1 MKYYIIVASK
11 DHVAKGVEGGF
22 AQAGH
27 GKKSSL
33 AKMAKGDWV
42 IYYSGK
48 ESLKGGKPYQKFSA
62 IGRVKD
68 DEPYQVKV
76 SEDFQPWRRNIDF
89 HDSEDVEIRP
99 LLDDLQFITNRE
111 KWGMHLKS
119 GFVEIKKQDFELIA
133 GNMLTDKSILAK

>member
-1 MKYYIIVASK
+1 MRYFIIVAAK

-33 AKMAKGDWV
+33 KKMAKGDWV

-48 ESLKGGKPYQKFSA
+48 ETLEGGKPYQKFTA
-62 IGRVKD
+62 IGQVTD
-68 DEPYQVKV
+68 DAPYQVVV
-76 SEDFQPWRRNIDF
+76 SPNFQPWRRDIDF
-89 HDSEDVEIRP
+89 QRAEDLEIRP

-111 KWGMHLKS
+111 KWGLHLMS
-119 GFVEIKKQDFELIA
+119 GFVEIKRPDFELIA
-133 GNMLTDKSILAK
+133 GKMLTDKKI